1 MIKWFVY
8 IGLVLLLAPVLS
20 SGHSGEGVLHKLIV
34 PDSANLASDTVKK
47 KKVKS
52 GDSSEPKKIKE
63 VAKAKNQPRPEKVDK
78 SGYTE
83 EDKKTKRQR
92 RPPGLQRPPE
102 IPRRNGP

>member
-8 IGLVLLLAPVLS
+8 IGLVLLLAPLLS
-20 SGHSGEGVLHKLIV
+20 LGRSGEPVWHKVIV
-34 PDSANLASDTVKK
+34 ADSANLARDTVKK
-47 KKVKS
+47 KQVKS

-63 VAKAKNQPRPEKVDK
+63 VAKARNQPRPEKVDK
-78 SGYTE
+78 NGNTE